1 MSSNRWRLLA
11 IALLTL
17 LVAGTFTELGIW
29 QLHRGQEVQRLNKP
43 AKDLPATEI
52 HSLAS
57 AGSNLSDRAIN
68 RLVTV
73 SGRYLKS
80 YVATYQEAL
89 IDGKKEVISL
99 SVGLLRVSSSASPP
113 EGILVVRGVGDIPE
127 ANNLPTEEVFISG
140 RLYPRQTTDHS
151 LTDSRNLGRLDPALV
166 AGVDG
171 LNLFDGYVVAL
182 QEKTKDGT
190 LISYPRIGAPGAKP
204 TTPGF
209 YWQHI
214 SYVFIWWFMALLVL
228 VAPFYNARFK
238 RISQQNSQ
246 SIER

>member
-1 MSSNRWRLLA
+1 MSSNRARLLS

-17 LVAGTFTELGIW
+17 LVSGTFVELGIW
-29 QLHRGQEVQRLNKP
+29 QFHRAQEVQPLNKP
-43 AKDLPATEI
+43 LKDLPAAEI
-52 HSLAS
+52 HSLAQ
-57 AGSNLSDRAIN
+57 AGSNLTDVAIN

-73 SGRYLKS
+73 TGRYVKS

-89 IDGKKEVISL
+89 VNGKKEVISL
-99 SVGLLRVSSSASPP
+99 SVGLLQVKSSDSVP
-113 EGILVVRGVGDIPE
+113 EGILVVRGVGDIP
-127 ANNLPTEEVFISG
+127 AADRPPDGEVSILG

-151 LTDSRNLGRLDPALV
+151 LTDARNLGRLDPALV

-171 LNLFDGYVVAL
+171 LNLFDGYVVTL
-182 QEKTKDGT
+182 SEKTANGEA
-190 LISYPRIGAPGAKP
+190 ISLPRIGAPGAKP

-214 SYVFIWWFMALLVL
+214 SYVFIWWFMALLV
-228 VAPFYNARFK
+228 VIAPFYNARLK
-238 RISQQNSQ
+238 RISQQNSE